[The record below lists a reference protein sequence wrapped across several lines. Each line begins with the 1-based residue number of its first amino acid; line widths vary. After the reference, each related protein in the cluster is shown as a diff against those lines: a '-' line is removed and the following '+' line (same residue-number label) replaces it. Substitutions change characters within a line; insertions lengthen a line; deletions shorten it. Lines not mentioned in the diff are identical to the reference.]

1 MFLPIDS
8 KNEIEVSAPA
18 FAKDLYNCTCLGAD
32 FTKKLSSRYAFH
44 TSIQALKSA
53 NVRRVTATSRSLKNY
68 TEIVHAW
75 LHISQ
80 RKLNKIQIKY
90 AFHTRLVS
98 KP

>member
-18 FAKDLYNCTCLGAD
+18 FAKDLYSNCTCLGAD

-44 TSIQALKSA
+44 TSS
-53 NVRRVTATSRSLKNY
+53 
-68 TEIVHAW
+68 
-75 LHISQ
+75 
-80 RKLNKIQIKY
+80 
-90 AFHTRLVS
+90 VS